1 MIDANAVPEIIK
13 QYEKHGWTLRRAL
26 LSEEGRNAVGDS
38 LGDIDISPSDLDA
51 LWFSR
56 RSNPDSEAWE
66 LRRLA
71 GLPFALVAVV
81 SSDAS
86 SEEVESTL
94 DQVVDDMRERR
105 MA

>member
-1 MIDANAVPEIIK
+1 MIDATAVSEVIK

-26 LSEEGRNAVGDS
+26 LSPAGKAQIGNELSHIET
-38 LGDIDISPSDLDA
+38 IDSDLEA

-56 RSNPDSEAWE
+56 RSQPENEAWE
-66 LRRLA
+66 LRRLT

-81 SSDAS
+81 STTASD
-86 SEEVESTL
+86 EELESTL
-94 DQVVDDMRERR
+94 AQVADDMRERR